1 MTPGPA
7 ASKSQWRSYFR
18 EQLRR
23 LTLAERAEASSQIR
37 NRLEASREWQD
48 ARVVLL
54 FAPIPDEPDVLPL
67 ARAALAAGKVVTFPR
82 YRPDNDSYEA
92 ARVADLRRDLIPGQF
107 GIPEPGADC
116 TRFALN
122 ELDFSLVP
130 GIGFSLDGGRLGR
143 GRGYFDRLLA
153 AVAGFKCGVA
163 FDCQVATEIALE
175 PHDICLDC
183 ILTPTRWHLTAS
195 RARS

>member
-1 MTPGPA
+1 MTPCLA

-18 EQLRR
+18 EKVGL
-23 LTLAERAEASSQIR
+23 LTLAERAAASSQIR
-37 NRLEASREWQD
+37 NRLEARSEWKD

-54 FAPIPDEPDVLPL
+54 FAPTPDEPDILPL
-67 ARAALAAGKVVTFPR
+67 ARAALTAGKVVTFPR
-82 YRPDNDSYEA
+82 YRPENDSYEV
-92 ARVADLRRDLIPGQF
+92 ARVSDVGRDLTPGRF
-107 GIPEPGADC
+107 RIPEPGAEC
-116 TRFALN
+116 ARFALN

-153 AVAGFKCGVA
+153 AIAGFKCGVA
-163 FDCQVATEIALE
+163 FDCQVVTEMALE